1 MTTRRSFLKMMAAAG
16 AGAAVSPIRAL
27 ASRQQS
33 SAAYFGVHQFID
45 SHPEAVFIMRTNV
58 DQRFNSEAKKQAGL
72 AFGRSVFVP
81 LESGGIPITTVIP
94 VKPNI
99 KTGSPSYHPMDE
111 IFTHVTDPFFVEGM
125 FEGMKELG
133 IAGSQFHMRE
143 VTWNYNFAP
152 YGYVDMANRV
162 GADLR
167 VDLEPALSSLQEGR
181 DYNWVTVPNG
191 IFYNRI
197 PYLEPINTPDTWQ
210 LNISKLKA
218 HGMGLTLCCKN
229 PQGSIPHN
237 YQELCAKWNATMS
250 INQSDRNA
258 GAYDV
263 IKKSWERHRDGGVPR
278 WDKPGSNFN
287 SGLGM
292 ETWATRTLDNLSASN
307 YGLHIIEGIVGRD
320 GEGNEDYGPNPQDQ
334 NHVFDV
340 NGVTSTGKAWDYMTN
355 VIIFGKDIFRVDII
369 GHWLGGHEPGNMGLF
384 HCAIDR
390 GMSTVL
396 NPHKIPI
403 YIWDN
408 GTATLTPLEQFTQ
421 TPLLTY
427 YLRRNYNGQTEKTY
441 HLCNEPFDYSKFA
454 TGVDEQA
461 VEKPDAFV
469 LRQNRPNP
477 FNPMTGI
484 EYVLPRGGH
493 VRLEVFSANG
503 QLVNVLVDDWRAK
516 GAHMAVWNAY
526 GKASGTYFY
535 RFRCGDF
542 TRTGK
547 MVLLK

>member
-1 MTTRRSFLKMMAAAG
+1 
-16 AGAAVSPIRAL
+16 
-27 ASRQQS
+27 
-33 SAAYFGVHQFID
+33 
-45 SHPEAVFIMRTNV
+45 
-58 DQRFNSEAKKQAGL
+58 
-72 AFGRSVFVP
+72 
-81 LESGGIPITTVIP
+81 
-94 VKPNI
+94 
-99 KTGSPSYHPMDE
+99 
-111 IFTHVTDPFFVEGM
+111 
-125 FEGMKELG
+125 
-133 IAGSQFHMRE
+133 
-143 VTWNYNFAP
+143 
-152 YGYVDMANRV
+152 
-162 GADLR
+162 
-167 VDLEPALSSLQEGR
+167 
-181 DYNWVTVPNG
+181 
-191 IFYNRI
+191 
-197 PYLEPINTPDTWQ
+197 
-210 LNISKLKA
+210 
-218 HGMGLTLCCKN
+218 
-229 PQGSIPHN
+229 
-237 YQELCAKWNATMS
+237 
-250 INQSDRNA
+250 
-258 GAYDV
+258 
-263 IKKSWERHRDGGVPR
+263 
-278 WDKPGSNFN
+278 
-287 SGLGM
+287 M
-292 ETWATRTLDNLSASN
+292 ETWATRTLDNLSVSN
-307 YGLHIIEGIVGRD
+307 YGIHIIEGIYGRD

-396 NPHKIPI
+396 NPRKIPV

-408 GTATLTPLEQFTQ
+408 GTATLTPLEQLTQ

-427 YLRRNYNGQTEKTY
+427 YLRRNYNGQTENTY

-454 TGVDEQA
+454 TGVNEQA